1 MRPLISIALFIS
13 LILVILKWRYKLFN
27 TLFAI
32 SIIRKLAVRLAMNF
46 PGVQSKLFDEPTASR
61 NNY

>member
-13 LILVILKWRYKLFN
+13 LIFIVLKWRYKLFN

-46 PGVQSKLFDEPTASR
+46 PGVQSKIFGEHSNR
-61 NNY
+61 YNY